1 MVLMGHSSQSSN
13 GVLDILKMF
22 FLKIFQLVFLVV
34 SLCFGIV
41 GAILTSISQFFKNIS
56 EK

>member
-1 MVLMGHSSQSSN
+1 MAHSSNSSG
-13 GVLDILKMF
+13 GVLDILKMV
-22 FLKIFQLVFLVV
+22 LVKILQLASLVI

-41 GAILTSISQFFKNIS
+41 GAIFTSISQFFKNIS

>member
-1 MVLMGHSSQSSN
+1 MGHSSQSSN
-13 GVLDILKMF
+13 GVFDILKMVF
-22 FLKIFQLVFLVV
+22 GKIFQLIFLVI

-41 GAILTSISQFFKNIS
+41 GAIFTSISQFFKNIS